1 MTPSEEMNLYLTDR
15 NAWLKLVAPRMPAV
29 IDSETDDE
37 LRRGWELME
46 RDFQIATW
54 EFLNEPQ
61 RDRVKR
67 LRKVAA

>member
-1 MTPSEEMNLYLTDR
+1 MDELTLYQTNR
-15 NAWLKLVAPRMPAV
+15 AAWLKLVAPRMPAV

-37 LRRGWELME
+37 LRMGWELMD

-54 EFLNEPQ
+54 EFLNDVQ

-67 LRKVAA
+67 LRKAAA

>member
-1 MTPSEEMNLYLTDR
+1 MDEITLYHTDR
-15 NAWLKLVAPRMPAV
+15 AAWLKLVAPRMPSV

-54 EFLNEPQ
+54 EFLNDLQ

-67 LRKVAA
+67 LRKEAA